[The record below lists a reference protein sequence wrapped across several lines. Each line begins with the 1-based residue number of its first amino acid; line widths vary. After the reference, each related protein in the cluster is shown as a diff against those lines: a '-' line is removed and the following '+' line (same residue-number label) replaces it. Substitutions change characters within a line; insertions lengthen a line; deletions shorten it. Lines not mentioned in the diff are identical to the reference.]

1 MTDLAFQT
9 MYRDETVD
17 LFEQDY
23 SMLRIC
29 CVQEHMTK
37 GNVATFLVS
46 GAGSATAV
54 TRGVNGLIPFYTV
67 SNEQFTC
74 TLKETHGPFERTNFN
89 IFASQGDQRKI
100 MQRASVTILNQDI
113 DQVILEELD
122 TATQD
127 TGTAVKANLDLVM
140 KSCAILGNAE
150 VPVWEVDNMFGIISP
165 AFHSYLMQIPEFTSA
180 DYVEVKAFS
189 GRSRKMR
196 RWADVNWLIHPNLPG
211 KGTNAEKCY
220 LLHRNSIGHAANS
233 KEMDARA
240 GYDEKQDISWSR
252 ATLYHNAALLQNSG
266 VIVMNHDGS
275 EYVAS

>member
-1 MTDLAFQT
+1 
-9 MYRDETVD
+9 
-17 LFEQDY
+17 
-23 SMLRIC
+23 
-29 CVQEHMTK
+29 
-37 GNVATFLVS
+37 
-46 GAGSATAV
+46 
-54 TRGVNGLIPFYTV
+54 
-67 SNEQFTC
+67 
-74 TLKETHGPFERTNFN
+74 
-89 IFASQGDQRKI
+89 

-140 KSCAILGNAE
+140 KACAILGNAE

-165 AFHSYLMQIPEFTSA
+165 AFHSYLMQIPEFTSS

-196 RWADVNWLIHPNLPG
+196 RWADINWLIHPNLPA

-220 LLHRNSIGHAANS
+220 LLHRNAIGHAANS

-252 ATLYHNAALLQNSG
+252 ATLYHNAALLQNTG

>member
-1 MTDLAFQT
+1 
-9 MYRDETVD
+9 MYREETVD

-23 SMLRIC
+23 SMLRVC
-29 CVQEHMTK
+29 CVQETMIK
-37 GNVATFLVS
+37 GNIATFLVS

-89 IFASQGDQRKI
+89 VFASQGDQRKI
-100 MQRASVTILNQDI
+100 MQKASVTIINQDI

-122 TATQD
+122 TATVD

-140 KSCAILGNAE
+140 KARTILGNAE
-150 VPVWEVDNMFGIISP
+150 VPIWEADSMFGIISP
-165 AFHSYLMQIPEFTSA
+165 AFEAYLMQIPEFSSA
-180 DYVEVKAFS
+180 DYVDVKAFT
-189 GRSRKMR
+189 GRTRRMR
-196 RWADVNWLIHPNLPG
+196 NWASVNWMVHPNLPA

-220 LLHRNSIGHAANS
+220 MLHRNSIGHAANS

-252 ATLYHNAALLQNSG
+252 ATIYHNAALLQNTG
-266 VIVMNHDGS
+266 VVVMNHDGS
-275 EYVAS
+275 EYVGS